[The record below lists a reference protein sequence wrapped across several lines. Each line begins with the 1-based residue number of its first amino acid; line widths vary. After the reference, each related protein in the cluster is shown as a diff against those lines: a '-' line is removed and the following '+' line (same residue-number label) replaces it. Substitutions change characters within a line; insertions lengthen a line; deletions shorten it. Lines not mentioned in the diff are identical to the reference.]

1 MIDFFKKK
9 VLVVVAHP
17 DDEILGVGG
26 TINKLVRGYNCIVKV
41 VILGEGITSRG
52 NAESDFQNELEIHKN
67 NIFEAK
73 NILGYQE
80 LETFDFPDNKFD
92 TLPLLE
98 VIKTIEKVKK
108 DFNPDIIFTHHG
120 GDLNIDHRIT
130 YNAVITSSRPI
141 EGEKVKLVAT
151 FETLSGTEWIGS
163 DSPYQFVPNFF
174 LEIGDSNLVAKINA
188 MECYQFEK
196 REFPHPRSPESIR
209 SKAMSRGSTSGVPFA
224 ESFRIVRFNI

>member
-1 MIDFFKKK
+1 MFLNKNI
-9 VLVVVAHP
+9 LVVVAHP

-26 TINKLVRGYNCIVKV
+26 TINKLVNDYNCRVKV
-41 VILGEGITSRG
+41 IILGEGITSRG
-52 NAESDFQNELEIHKN
+52 EKDTNFENQLSIHKN
-67 NIFEAK
+67 NIIEAK

-92 TLPLLE
+92 TLPLLD

-108 DFNPDIIFTHHG
+108 DFNPDVIFTHHG

-141 EGEKVKLVAT
+141 NGEQVKLVAT

-174 LEIGDSNLVAKINA
+174 LEIGNSNLVAKIKA

-196 REFPHPRSPESIR
+196 REFPHPRSPESIK

-224 ESFRIVRFNI
+224 ESFKIVRLNF